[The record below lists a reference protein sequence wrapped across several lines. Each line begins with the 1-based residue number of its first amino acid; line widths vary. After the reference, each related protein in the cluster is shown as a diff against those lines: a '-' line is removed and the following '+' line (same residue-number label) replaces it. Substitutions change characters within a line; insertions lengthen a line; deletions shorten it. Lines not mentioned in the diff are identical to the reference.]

1 LGSRTG
7 RDEEGEW
14 EIEKIFDEGWR
25 VTERDGEGRRAI
37 GEGERGREKKLI
49 KKV

>member
-25 VTERDGEGRRAI
+25 VTERDEEQSERER
-37 GEGERGREKKLI
+37 EGERKN
-49 KKV
+49 